1 MIRWLDLP
9 KEAMEDVFKPPKE
22 PCQVECIHCGNVY
35 SSSEI
40 VWVESGDGGFW
51 RCPIGDC
58 GGAGFG
64 FDIYPIDPA
73 EAAKY
78 GIHSFSFDEDDED
91 DEEYHED
98 YDDQEDEAP

>member
-9 KEAMEDVFKPPKE
+9 KEAMEDCFKPPKD

-51 RCPIGDC
+51 RCPIEDC

-64 FDIYPIDPA
+64 FDIYPTDPA
-73 EAAKY
+73 EAEKH
-78 GIHSFSFDEDDED
+78 GIHSSFDEDDD
-91 DEEYHED
+91 DEGWDEEG
-98 YDDQEDEAP
+98 DEAG